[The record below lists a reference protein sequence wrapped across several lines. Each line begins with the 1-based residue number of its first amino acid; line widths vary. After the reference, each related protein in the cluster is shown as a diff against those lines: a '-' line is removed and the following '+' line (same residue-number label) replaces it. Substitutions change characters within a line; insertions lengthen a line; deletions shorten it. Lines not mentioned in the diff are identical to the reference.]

1 MAAPRKQPRF
11 TADEVCDYF
20 ADSDSEKDYFSD
32 SEEETSDQYG
42 ESESD
47 EMDFFDS
54 DSKRRTDSDMSD
66 GDAESETEK
75 SDAEIG
81 ETASDDGPVMRQ
93 NRNMS
98 LETVSGFSILSETT
112 IDFGMSR
119 G

>member
-1 MAAPRKQPRF
+1 
-11 TADEVCDYF
+11 
-20 ADSDSEKDYFSD
+20 
-32 SEEETSDQYG
+32 
-42 ESESD
+42 
-47 EMDFFDS
+47 
-54 DSKRRTDSDMSD
+54 MSD

-119 G
+119 E

>member
-1 MAAPRKQPRF
+1 MVIVICCVAL
-11 TADEVCDYF
+11 C
-20 ADSDSEKDYFSD
+20 
-32 SEEETSDQYG
+32 
-42 ESESD
+42 
-47 EMDFFDS
+47 

-93 NRNMS
+93 NHDIS